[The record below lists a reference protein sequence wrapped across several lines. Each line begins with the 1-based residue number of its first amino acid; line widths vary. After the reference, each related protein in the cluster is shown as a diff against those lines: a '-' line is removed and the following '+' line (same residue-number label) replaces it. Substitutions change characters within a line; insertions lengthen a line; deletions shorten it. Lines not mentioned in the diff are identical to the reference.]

1 MELARLS
8 VGFTLRGFGLVTYSR
23 RFQEKGIICDLEAIN
38 VDKDAEYR
46 VFRVG
51 DKRNLFRV
59 KHELMFPDSE
69 YQRIIICK
77 FPLGSNRVV
86 V

>member
-1 MELARLS
+1 M
-8 VGFTLRGFGLVTYSR
+8 
-23 RFQEKGIICDLEAIN
+23 CDLEAVN
-38 VDKDAEYR
+38 VDKNAKYR

-69 YQRIIICK
+69 HR
-77 FPLGSNRVV
+77 RVV
-86 V
+86 ICEFRCEADFALPLV